1 MSAVCNAS
9 FIVVLTPLFG
19 LFSHLTAVES
29 LCYFLAVSREEP
41 ADGGGIQVILRQKPS
56 VNVPGLC
63 PSAFPIGLVGEGG
76 DRKRQ
81 EKDS

>member
-9 FIVVLTPLFG
+9 SIVVLAPLFG
-19 LFSHLTAVES
+19 LFSQLTVVES

-41 ADGGGIQVILRQKPS
+41 ADRRGIQVILRQKPS
-56 VNVPGLC
+56 VNVPGLR
-63 PSAFPIGLVGEGG
+63 PSAFSIRLVGEGG
-76 DRKRQ
+76 DRRRQ